1 MSFNRSTTSESFNG
15 NLNPP
20 TERSKPLVKTT
31 PGRFSSRFRADHNSQ
46 LLDPIDS
53 LAHSNTDLLPPY
65 KRASVRD
72 RKREPS
78 TAAPTPAPSTTD
90 LAPSTALNTTSLAND
105 MVVANKSRFLS
116 LSTGFS
122 FQKDNTDNDDQTSY
136 TLRVFKSPLVQVPET
151 DDALKTDS
159 DDSSTVPP
167 QKVSYKIEDIP
178 VVDEKNDYSS
188 SPESV
193 DPLIVDTVSTTE
205 RPSPI
210 SFVINN
216 LPEPGQKP
224 IVIQL
229 KARTGPRA
237 HGPRIASDEIVP
249 IYTRPFNRV
258 IETQNEKSLT
268 YENSV
273 PQNRERPTP
282 ENKSNSDIDL
292 TQNVPKAYRTTIHK
306 RPTPSPL
313 DNPEN
318 PIVQQN
324 IDDSQEA
331 DSIITFLRQPHKSRK
346 SNVESGNKE
355 NTTLDDNRRNN
366 DIEALPNSLSRRKV
380 FRDIFNAKTESSIS
394 NQPNVSPFKTLENLR
409 RDVIEAKTVPQNN
422 KNQNINQIVS
432 TTQSYKHNVRG
443 HAGSFDPFESEHS
456 YNTEFPLIQN
466 LRSNERKSNRPST
479 STEYPTFRRKQNSRK
494 NIFSNPIT
502 QNILQNIKHISTS
515 HSEPPVVEKVRK
527 PVEKS
532 YKTEKIEIVSE
543 NSDIPVSENS
553 QKFNKKPTSFKK
565 LELIAPID
573 ESLDFLSDVE
583 EIHGFNKNYYEEEI
597 IETTTKY
604 EFRIRPNRRRE
615 KVVVTSEKTPIV
627 VETVEDYVELEDTNP
642 RSNGNERPRDNDQLP
657 NRVPNF
663 ANAAFD
669 IPSVAI
675 PLYNNNYQANRTKQ
689 YQVTTPRRDVIR
701 KSTTTSESP
710 QLVGGFL
717 RNSNNYSTDSPNIA
731 EPITD
736 QVVYTDRTT
745 DHVRQPTR
753 STTSTTTTTT
763 TTSTTSTT
771 TTTAPPSTPLATS
784 PPPTPTP
791 TPSPTT
797 TPTTTTSAA
806 PPSTPTSPPSSTTP
820 RPTPPGRMLRV
831 NPAIKFKATMTASRR
846 SYSPSKCTENN
857 LQNPKCNE
865 INLQRYRQFYKIN
878 KTLFCLWNPSVT
890 TGLSRPLA
898 SLKVLSSKESQVK
911 VCC

>member
-1 MSFNRSTTSESFNG
+1 MSFNRSTTRESFNG

-20 TERSKPLVKTT
+20 TERSKPLVETT
-31 PGRFSSRFRADHNSQ
+31 PGRFSSRFRVEHNSQ
-46 LLDPIDS
+46 LLDPVDS
-53 LAHSNTDLLPPY
+53 LAHSNTDALPPY
-65 KRASVRD
+65 KRASD
-72 RKREPS
+72 REPS
-78 TAAPTPAPSTTD
+78 TAAPALTSTD
-90 LAPSTALNTTSLAND
+90 LAPSVALNTSSLADD

-122 FQKDNTDNDDQTSY
+122 FQKDNTDDNDQTSY

-151 DDALKTDS
+151 NDSPKTDN
-159 DDSSTVPP
+159 DDSSRIPP

-193 DPLIVDTVSTTE
+193 DALIVDIVSTTV

-210 SFVINN
+210 SFVIKN

-237 HGPRIASDEIVP
+237 HGPRIGSDEIVP

-258 IETQNEKSLT
+258 IETQNEKSIT

-282 ENKSNSDIDL
+282 ENKSNLEIDL
-292 TQNVPKAYRTTIHK
+292 TQNVPKPYRTTIHK
-306 RPTPSPL
+306 RPTPSSL
-313 DNPEN
+313 AEN

-346 SNVESGNKE
+346 SNVESSNKE

-422 KNQNINQIVS
+422 KNQNVNQIVS

-443 HAGSFDPFESEHS
+443 HAGSFDPFESEH

-466 LRSNERKSNRPST
+466 PRSNERKSNRPST

-502 QNILQNIKHISTS
+502 QNILQNIKHVSTS
-515 HSEPPVVEKVRK
+515 DSEPPVVEKDRK
-527 PVEKS
+527 PIEKS
-532 YKTEKIEIVSE
+532 YRNEKIEIVSE
-543 NSDIPVSENS
+543 DSDVPASENS

-573 ESLDFLSDVE
+573 ETLDFLPDVE
-583 EIHGFNKNYYEEEI
+583 EISGFNKNYYEEEI

-615 KVVVTSEKTPIV
+615 KIIVTTEKTPIV
-627 VETVEDYVELEDTNP
+627 VQTVEDYVELEDANP
-642 RSNGNERPRDNDQLP
+642 IYIENERPRDNEQLP

-669 IPSVAI
+669 IPSAAI
-675 PLYNNNYQANRTKQ
+675 PLYDNNYQVNRTKQ

-710 QLVGGFL
+710 QLVDGFL
-717 RNSNNYSTDSPNIA
+717 RNSDNDSTGSPNIA
-731 EPITD
+731 EPVTD
-736 QVVYTDRTT
+736 QVVYIDRMTDR
-745 DHVRQPTR
+745 VRQPTR
-753 STTSTTTTTT
+753 STTSTTMTTTT
-763 TTSTTSTT
+763 TTSTTTT

-784 PPPTPTP
+784 PPSTPTT

-797 TPTTTTSAA
+797 TSTTAA
-806 PPSTPTSPPSSTTP
+806 PSSTATSPPSSTTP

-865 INLQRYRQFYKIN
+865 INLQRYRQFYKI
-878 KTLFCLWNPSVT
+878 KLSFVYGTLLSLQACPALWLLSKCSFVK
-890 TGLSRPLA
+890 GLR
-898 SLKVLSSKESQVK
+898 
-911 VCC
+911 